1 MGYTTPLYIIHIT
14 SDVIPTDCGT
24 EQFISLPKITVVG
37 NQSAGKSS
45 LIEAISQIKV
55 PRAAGMCTHCPM
67 EVILHRNIDI
77 STDWRCKI
85 SLRKEYDEQGDKIGT
100 PEIIPFGDT
109 KIKEEVTALLCGV
122 QLANLNPY
130 MDPKL
135 FTSGDYPE
143 INAELSLQFSKNVV
157 VLEIFGA
164 NVDVTFID
172 LPGIISNVE
181 RVSPSDELLTFIGGR
196 RRTHWNG
203 RKSCEGIC

>member
-1 MGYTTPLYIIHIT
+1 MGTTKSNHSEETPDLLQNTQYDRSAQALNQIMT
-14 SDVIPTDCGT
+14 RLRDCGI
-24 EQFISLPKITVVG
+24 EQFISLPKIAVVG

-45 LIEAISQIKV
+45 LIEAMSQIKV
-55 PRAAGMCTHCPM
+55 PRAAGTCTRCPM
-67 EVILHRNIDI
+67 EVILRRNIEI

-85 SLRKEYDEQGDKIGT
+85 SLRKEYDDQGDKIGT

-109 KIKEEVTALLCGV
+109 KIKEEVTALLRGA
-122 QLANLNPY
+122 QFAILNPH
-130 MDPKL
+130 MDPKS
-135 FTSGDYPE
+135 FTSGICPE

-181 RVSPSDELLTFIGGR
+181 KVF
-196 RRTHWNG
+196 
-203 RKSCEGIC
+203 